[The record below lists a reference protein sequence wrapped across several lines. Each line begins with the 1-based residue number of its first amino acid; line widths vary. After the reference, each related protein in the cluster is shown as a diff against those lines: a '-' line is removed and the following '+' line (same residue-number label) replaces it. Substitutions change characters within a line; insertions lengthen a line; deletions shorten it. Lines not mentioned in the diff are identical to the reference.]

1 VKIAALY
8 DIHGNLP
15 ALEGVLSELGSID
28 MVLVGGDVVWGPWPQ
43 ETMQALRSLRN
54 VEFIMGN
61 ADRDVFERVNGQW
74 KRTNDWCADRLADE
88 DLAFL
93 RSRSATFTADGV
105 LFCHGSPR
113 RDTDK
118 ITVATPQERIAAWC
132 AGVKESTVVCGHTHS
147 QFERQVGPWHIVNP
161 GSVGNPFGDL
171 GAYWAIL
178 NPDIEFRFT
187 PYDVQTTAK
196 KILAT
201 GYPYGE
207 RMAAQIVSRATA
219 EDAARFFETHDQGE
233 IAKP

>member
-1 VKIAALY
+1 VRIAALY

-15 ALEGVLSELGSID
+15 ALEAVLSEVCGID

-61 ADRDVFERVNGQW
+61 ADRAVFERASGPW
-74 KRTNDWCADRLADE
+74 KDTNDWCADRLADE

-93 RSRSATFTADGV
+93 RSRPATFAADGI

-118 ITVATPQERIAAWC
+118 ITVGTPQERIAAWC
-132 AGVKESTVVCGHTHS
+132 AGVKETTVVCGHTHG
-147 QFERQVGPWHIVNP
+147 QFERQVDPWQIVNP

-178 NPDIEFRFT
+178 DPDLEFRFT
-187 PYDVQTTAK
+187 PYDVQTTAE

-201 GYPYGE
+201 GFPY
-207 RMAAQIVSRATA
+207 RVTMAAQIVSRATA
-219 EDAARFFETHDQGE
+219 EDAAQFFETPSG
-233 IAKP
+233 

>member
-1 VKIAALY
+1 VRIAALY

-15 ALEGVLSELGSID
+15 ALEAVLSEVGGID

-61 ADRDVFERVNGQW
+61 ADRAVFERARGRW
-74 KRTNDWCADRLADE
+74 KEANDWCADRLADE

-93 RSRSATFTADGV
+93 RSRPATFAADGI

-118 ITVATPQERIAAWC
+118 ITVGTPQEHIAAWC
-132 AGVKESTVVCGHTHS
+132 AGVKETTVVCGHTHG
-147 QFERQVGPWHIVNP
+147 QFERQVGPWQIVNP
-161 GSVGNPFGDL
+161 GSVGNPFGDF

-178 NPDIEFRFT
+178 DPDLEFRFT
-187 PYDVQTTAK
+187 PYDVQTTAE

-201 GYPYGE
+201 GFPY
-207 RMAAQIVSRATA
+207 RDTMAAQIVSRATA
-219 EDAARFFETHDQGE
+219 EDAAQFFETPSG
-233 IAKP
+233 